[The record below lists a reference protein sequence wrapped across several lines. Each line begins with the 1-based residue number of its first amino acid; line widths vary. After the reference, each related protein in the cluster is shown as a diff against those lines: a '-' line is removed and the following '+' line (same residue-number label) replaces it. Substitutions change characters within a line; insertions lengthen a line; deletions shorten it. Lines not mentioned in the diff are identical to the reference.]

1 MSLLT
6 IVQQA
11 SLRVLKIS
19 PSVAVSSTDANVL
32 QLVALV
38 NEEGQ
43 ELSSR
48 YSWQILTAEATF
60 TTVATAIQ
68 GVITTLAGAGFNFFV
83 NQTMWN
89 RSQRRPLYGPL
100 TPQQWQ
106 EWQAAFSSGPWISY
120 RLRQNNLLFF
130 PSPTAG
136 QSVYFE
142 WVTKYWAT
150 NSTGLVSAAS
160 MSADTDVALLDERL
174 ITLGAIWR
182 FKKASDLDYQED
194 FDKYEA
200 AVNDAI
206 TRDGSRPIL
215 NLGGVPESTQPGTI
229 VPAGN
234 WTL

>member
-1 MSLLT
+1 LT

-130 PSPTAG
+130 PFAHRWAIRLLRMGHQILGDQQHRPCERRLDDSRHRCVAAG
-136 QSVYFE
+136 
-142 WVTKYWAT
+142 
-150 NSTGLVSAAS
+150 
-160 MSADTDVALLDERL
+160 
-174 ITLGAIWR
+174 
-182 FKKASDLDYQED
+182 
-194 FDKYEA
+194 
-200 AVNDAI
+200 
-206 TRDGSRPIL
+206 
-215 NLGGVPESTQPGTI
+215 
-229 VPAGN
+229 
-234 WTL
+234 

>member
-106 EWQAAFSSGPWISY
+106 EWQA
-120 RLRQNNLLFF
+120 RLQFGAVDQLPPSTEQPAVLPFARRWAICLLRM
-130 PSPTAG
+130 G
-136 QSVYFE
+136 HQV
-142 WVTKYWAT
+142 
-150 NSTGLVSAAS
+150 
-160 MSADTDVALLDERL
+160 
-174 ITLGAIWR
+174 LG
-182 FKKASDLDYQED
+182 DQ
-194 FDKYEA
+194 
-200 AVNDAI
+200 
-206 TRDGSRPIL
+206 
-215 NLGGVPESTQPGTI
+215 
-229 VPAGN
+229 
-234 WTL
+234 